1 MRYMPPLHIQD
12 TNHELNTP
20 YLHMKSTIKS
30 LNNFHPKHVSQR
42 LHQTNKDKC
51 TRPYPQQGEKTS
63 RELMSTPSAS
73 SL

>member
-1 MRYMPPLHIQD
+1 MWYMPPLHIQD

-42 LHQTNKDKC
+42 YCIKQTKTNAQDRIHNKEKKL
-51 TRPYPQQGEKTS
+51 QG
-63 RELMSTPSAS
+63 S
-73 SL
+73 S